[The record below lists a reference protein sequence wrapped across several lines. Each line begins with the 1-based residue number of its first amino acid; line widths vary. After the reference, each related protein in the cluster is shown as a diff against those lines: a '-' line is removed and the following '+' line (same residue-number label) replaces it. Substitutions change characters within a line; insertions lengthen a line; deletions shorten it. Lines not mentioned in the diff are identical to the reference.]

1 MDTAYHSFSQIP
13 VKDLV
18 AICHIDIT
26 TARRWRKGSNLPPAY
41 VLDYVNAKVNG
52 DLGFLDPAWTGWKL
66 RYGYLC
72 SPEDWRIYMN
82 DVLATPLLRGQLA
95 AYQTENRHLKI
106 ELADALANRLE
117 EQPITEESWAIP
129 ANWVIT
135 A

>member
-1 MDTAYHSFSQIP
+1 MDTSYHSFSQIP

-26 TARRWRKGSNLPPAY
+26 TARRWRRGSNLPPTY
-41 VLDYVNAKVNG
+41 VLAFVNAKVTG
-52 DLGFLDPAWTGWKL
+52 DMGFLDPSWKGWKL
-66 RYGYLC
+66 IRGCLY
-72 SPEDWRIYMN
+72 SPESWEIRMH
-82 DVLATPLLRGQLA
+82 DVLATPLLRHQLA

-117 EQPITEESWAIP
+117 EQPQSEDWALP

-135 A
+135 G

>member
-1 MDTAYHSFSQIP
+1 MDTSYHDFSQIP

-26 TARRWRKGSNLPPAY
+26 TARRWRRGSNLPPSY

-52 DLGFLDPAWTGWKL
+52 DLGFLDPAWKGWKL
-66 RYGYLC
+66 TYGYLR

-82 DVLATPLLRGQLA
+82 DVLATPLLRAQLS
-95 AYQTENRHLKI
+95 AYQIENRGLKRD
-106 ELADALANRLE
+106 LADALANRLE
-117 EQPITEESWAIP
+117 EQPQAEDWALP
-129 ANWVIT
+129 ENWVIT